1 MLQEERQS
9 DDQLREQF
17 KERWTRIPSSRLTEQ
32 FTITL
37 RKYREIINN
46 AVSAD
51 KVMYKYMYEK
61 FIRYLHNN
69 YL

>member
-1 MLQEERQS
+1 MLQEERES

-17 KERWTRIPSSRLTEQ
+17 KERWTRISSARLTEQ
-32 FTITL
+32 FIANT

-51 KVMYKYMYEK
+51 KVVI
-61 FIRYLHNN
+61 FS
-69 YL
+69 

>member
-1 MLQEERQS
+1 MLQEERES

-32 FTITL
+32 FIITL

-51 KVMYKYMYEK
+51 KVNVYEYMHG
-61 FIRYLHNN
+61 R
-69 YL
+69 

>member
-1 MLQEERQS
+1 MLQEERES

-32 FTITL
+32 FIITL

-51 KVMYKYMYEK
+51 KVNLYEYMHG
-61 FIRYLHNN
+61 R
-69 YL
+69 